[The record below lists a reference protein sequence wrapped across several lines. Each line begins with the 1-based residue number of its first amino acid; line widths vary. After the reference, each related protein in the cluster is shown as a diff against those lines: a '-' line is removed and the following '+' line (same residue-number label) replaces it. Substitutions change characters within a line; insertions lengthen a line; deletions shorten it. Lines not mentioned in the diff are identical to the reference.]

1 MPFSQIDDVLLFDG
15 QKVMG
20 KGTLRR
26 ANGANEKMKTFWV
39 RVCQTE
45 HGTEHGHAETEHA
58 HRTGASVNLA
68 EGTVNGDSPSVFKAD
83 GTWELNLPMVQGG
96 FEEGDAA
103 VTAALVFEADGDLFT
118 LAWAECVHLKHAT
131 GAV

>member
-20 KGTLRR
+20 KGTLQR
-26 ANGANEKMKTFWV
+26 ATGQNEVMKTLWV

-45 HGTEHGHAETEHA
+45 HENEHGHTETAHA
-58 HRTGASVNLA
+58 HMTGASTNLA

-83 GTWELNLPMVQGG
+83 GTWELDLPMVQGG

-103 VTAALVFEADGDLFT
+103 VTAVLVFEAQGDLFT
-118 LAWAECVHLKHAT
+118 LAWAECVHLKTAT